1 VYTTIT
7 YEQTVYAQESDGS
20 AWQQV
25 STSASPHTRQV
36 PCPLG
41 SEWCDDVTLLHFKH
55 IAYWSYRIQLR
66 VLSFPDSAQLRDCR
80 FTFSTVNDAYTVFEL
95 WFRFVFLL
103 VTAVW
108 LVIYAL
114 KMTGHRWGDWAI
126 EQRWI
131 GILLLGLLAY
141 NSAYLVPTAV

>member
-1 VYTTIT
+1 
-7 YEQTVYAQESDGS
+7 
-20 AWQQV
+20 
-25 STSASPHTRQV
+25 
-36 PCPLG
+36 
-41 SEWCDDVTLLHFKH
+41 
-55 IAYWSYRIQLR
+55 
-66 VLSFPDSAQLRDCR
+66 
-80 FTFSTVNDAYTVFEL
+80 
-95 WFRFVFLL
+95 LL